1 MELTKKILIAMAIG
15 VSLGAILQ
23 LTGLTESQFVQ
34 NYVVDGLIDS
44 GGRIFV
50 TLLKMMVVPLVFVSL
65 VCGAANLGVTGRA
78 GPLGGKTIG
87 LYLVTTALA
96 VTLAL
101 AFALIV
107 DPGLDS
113 NGDSGMKVQ
122 FDPYQAKE
130 APSVKETLLNI
141 FPSNPIAAMASG
153 QMLQVIVFALFLGMA
168 LSGAGQSGKKI
179 SDFFIDTNQVLM
191 RLITMIIQLTPY
203 GVFFLM
209 AKFGA
214 TLGLGEISKVLVY
227 FCTVAIA
234 LLLHGLLVYPLL
246 LKAITG
252 LSPFSFFKK
261 MREPILVA
269 FSTSSSGATLPV
281 TLRTVEHRLGV
292 KNDVASFAIPLGA
305 TINMD
310 GTAIMQG
317 VATIFIANAYGINL
331 EISDFISV
339 IMVATM
345 ASIGTAGVPGVGLIM
360 LAMVLN
366 QVGLP
371 SEGIALIIG
380 IDRLLDMT
388 RTAVNITGDA
398 AISCVVASSEKKI
411 NYNYKE

>member
-23 LTGLTESQFVQ
+23 LTGLTESQFIQ
-34 NYVVDGLIDS
+34 DYVVDGLIDS

-113 NGDSGMKVQ
+113 NGDSGMNVQ

-130 APSVKETLLNI
+130 APSVKDTLLNI

-153 QMLQVIVFALFLGMA
+153 QMLQVIVFALFLGLA
-168 LSGAGQSGKKI
+168 LSGAGQSGQKI

-209 AKFGA
+209 AKLGA

-227 FCTVAIA
+227 FCTVAVA
-234 LLLHGLLVYPLL
+234 LLLHGMLVYPLL

-252 LSPFSFFKK
+252 LSPFSFFQ
-261 MREPILVA
+261 EDE
-269 FSTSSSGATLPV
+269 GAGSLWRS
-281 TLRTVEHRLGV
+281 LLLQVEQLYQLHYAR
-292 KNDVASFAIPLGA
+292 
-305 TINMD
+305 
-310 GTAIMQG
+310 
-317 VATIFIANAYGINL
+317 
-331 EISDFISV
+331 
-339 IMVATM
+339 
-345 ASIGTAGVPGVGLIM
+345 
-360 LAMVLN
+360 
-366 QVGLP
+366 
-371 SEGIALIIG
+371 
-380 IDRLLDMT
+380 
-388 RTAVNITGDA
+388 
-398 AISCVVASSEKKI
+398 
-411 NYNYKE
+411 